1 MAMNATTEPVFK
13 TLQTLALEAAT
24 NKDLFQFIIDWWG
37 RLLQTMH
44 WSHLLKRLSDTE
56 LEQFSRSLPW
66 DHPAARDMDFQLHK
80 RRTTSRYIVLID
92 PLSDPLCP
100 IPLSKAE
107 SNTILRRFVVEFIY
121 GRDGYEPWKD
131 GKMHLRCTDCS
142 WKLFKPKELPI
153 NRRCVGCD
161 FLDYLLSGAD

>member
-1 MAMNATTEPVFK
+1 MAMNAPAEPVLK
-13 TLQTLALEAAT
+13 TLKTLALEAAT

-44 WSHLLKRLSDTE
+44 WSHLVKRLSDTE
-56 LEQFSRSLPW
+56 LEHFSRSLPW
-66 DHPAARDMDFQLHK
+66 DHPAAIDMDFQLYK
-80 RRTTSRYIVLID
+80 RRMTGTHIVLIG
-92 PLSDPLCP
+92 PLPEP
-100 IPLSKAE
+100 PPPPPSKTE

-142 WKLFKPKELPI
+142 CKLFKPKELPI
-153 NRRCVGCD
+153 NGRCVGCD
-161 FLDYLLSGAD
+161 FLDYVLSGAD